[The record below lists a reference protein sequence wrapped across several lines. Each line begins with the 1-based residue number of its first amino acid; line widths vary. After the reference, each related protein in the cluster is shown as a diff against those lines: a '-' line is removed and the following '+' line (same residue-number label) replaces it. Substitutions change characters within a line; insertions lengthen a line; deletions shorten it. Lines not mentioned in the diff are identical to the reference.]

1 MKRNIKFYLALLVL
15 LISSTG
21 AWAQRIGVSNSMAN
35 GSVAVDNAN
44 PTGAA
49 TVTLTVTPATGYYIT
64 ASDITV
70 SRTAL
75 GAQAP
80 NRAPGIDDTKYA
92 VTAKSV
98 DGTGKGTY
106 TFEVEAG
113 YGAYIEATF
122 TACSAITPTV
132 DITGWTY
139 GSYDATV
146 NSPNV
151 SGNVGNGTV
160 TYDYKLKTAGDGA
173 YASVVPVD
181 AGNYT
186 VRATIA
192 AAGHYLGG
200 VATKDF
206 TIEKKE
212 AALSWSGLSF
222 TYDGSA
228 HVPTATV
235 SNLVGTDECNVTVTG
250 AQTEVG
256 NYTATAETLTGEKA
270 GNYKLPA
277 ANTQAF
283 SIVAASM
290 GEITATGYN
299 AVYDGAAHGI
309 SVTAPVGATVK
320 YGEAEGTY
328 ELNAT
333 PTYTNVGTKTVY
345 YQVTKTGFT
354 PVTGS
359 QTVTITAKALTIT
372 AKAKAITY
380 GDAPAN
386 DGVTYNGFIDTEDES
401 VLGGT
406 LAYSYDYAQYGNVG
420 SYSITPSGLTS
431 TNYAITFVNG
441 TLTVGQKEVGLNWT
455 NTSLTYNG
463 SAQTPTC
470 TATGTVNGD
479 EIGVTVSGAKT
490 EVGDYTATAT
500 ALTGE
505 KAGNYKLPAANTQA
519 FSITLKQII
528 SPDDPTDPNYGAI
541 VVNVPAEGYTYDGTE
556 KKPTVTVKD
565 GETALTLGTDYTVSY
580 TNNKDAGDNSAIVT
594 ITGAGDYSINET
606 RQFSIAKKALIAT
619 VKAQNKIYDD
629 NTTATVTATVETGV
643 TGETLTI
650 SGLTGTF
657 DNAEVGTGKTVTV
670 NSSAAVVTAGENTK
684 TSNYTITYPA
694 TTTANI
700 TLKQIISPDDP
711 TDPNYGAIVVNVPA
725 DGYTYDGT
733 EKKPTVTVKDGTT
746 VLTLGTDYTVSY
758 TNNKDAGENSAI
770 VTITG
775 AGDYSINETRQFSI
789 AKKALIATVKAQN
802 KIYDDN
808 TTATVTATVETGV
821 TGETLTISGLTGT
834 FDNAE
839 VGTGKTVTVNSS
851 AAVVTAGENTKT
863 SNYTITYPAT
873 TTANI
878 TLKQI
883 ISPDDPTDPNYGAIV
898 VNVPADGYTYDGTEK
913 KPTVTVKDGTT
924 VLTLGTDYTVSYT
937 NNKDAG
943 DNSAI
948 VTITGAGDYSIN
960 ETRQF
965 SIAKKALT
973 ATVKAQNKIYDGN
986 TNATVT
992 ATVETGVTGE
1002 TLTISGLT
1010 GTFDNAE
1017 VGTGKTVTINSTA
1030 AVVTAGDN
1038 TKTSNYTITY
1048 PATTTA
1054 NITLKQIIS
1063 PDDPTDPN
1071 YGAIVV
1077 NVPTEGYTYDGT
1089 EKKPTVTVKDGTTV
1103 LTLGTDY
1110 TVTYT
1115 NNKDAGTA
1123 TVAIHGAGD
1132 YTIEETRKFTIGK
1145 AALTIKANDLQREE
1159 GEENPELTVT
1169 YSGFVN
1175 GEDNSVLTTQP
1186 TISTTATK
1194 ESPAGTYPITVSGVE
1209 AANYDITY
1217 TNGTLTILAKG
1228 STFTM
1233 PGGTD
1238 GGCGI
1243 RVVRNDTGEE
1253 VANVVKLTYMND
1265 KTSLRIDNI
1274 NIATPADASASN
1286 PVSVTVYIPATL
1298 KNQDNVSLT
1307 TYGVGSDILTPNAS
1321 ISVTDIYMPETD
1333 AVINVAQH
1341 AFRLDATESKT
1352 ARIHTSLVLLDDYAL
1367 TAGLKAEYEAAHV
1380 MTTIKTTTQYWTLSS
1395 GVDLVIPDGMQA
1407 HTCQEATNG
1416 KVTIKAINSISVA
1429 TEEGTK
1435 TLLKANN
1442 GVLMKGTPGSYDLVA
1457 WPSVEHASGSTPTE
1471 DNAMSYPDNQLIP
1484 VIVSKH
1490 FDYGK
1495 GYYVLKNGEF
1505 HAISNDNSKVPA
1517 CKAVFQLAD
1526 GQKAPQRM
1534 AIDNGTMGISSLT
1547 PTLSEGEGVWY
1558 TIDGQKLEG
1567 KPMTKGIYIING
1579 KKTIIK

>member
-49 TVTLTVTPATGYYIT
+49 TVTLTVTPAAGYYIT

-139 GSYDATV
+139 GDAEKYPSV
-146 NSPNV
+146 A
-151 SGNVGNGTV
+151 GNPGNGAV
-160 TYDYKLKTAGDGA
+160 TIAYKVKGAADDTYSATKPSDAGD
-173 YASVVPVD
+173 
-181 AGNYT
+181 YT

-200 VATKDF
+200 TATKDF
-206 TIEKKE
+206 AIEKKE

-256 NYTATAETLTGEKA
+256 NYTATAEALSNN
-270 GNYKLPA
+270 NYKLPA
-277 ANTQAF
+277 ANTHAF
-283 SIVAASM
+283 SISAASM
-290 GEITATGYN
+290 GEITTTGYN

-519 FSITLKQII
+519 FSITLKQIV

-556 KKPTVTVKD
+556 KKPAVTVKD
-565 GETALTLGTDYTVSY
+565 GTTVLALGTDYTVSY

-606 RQFSIAKKALIAT
+606 RQFSIAKKALA
-619 VKAQNKIYDD
+619 
-629 NTTATVTATVETGV
+629 
-643 TGETLTI
+643 
-650 SGLTGTF
+650 
-657 DNAEVGTGKTVTV
+657 
-670 NSSAAVVTAGENTK
+670 
-684 TSNYTITYPA
+684 
-694 TTTANI
+694 
-700 TLKQIISPDDP
+700 
-711 TDPNYGAIVVNVPA
+711 
-725 DGYTYDGT
+725 
-733 EKKPTVTVKDGTT
+733 
-746 VLTLGTDYTVSY
+746 
-758 TNNKDAGENSAI
+758 
-770 VTITG
+770 
-775 AGDYSINETRQFSI
+775 
-789 AKKALIATVKAQN
+789 
-802 KIYDDN
+802 
-808 TTATVTATVETGV
+808 
-821 TGETLTISGLTGT
+821 
-834 FDNAE
+834 
-839 VGTGKTVTVNSS
+839 
-851 AAVVTAGENTKT
+851 
-863 SNYTITYPAT
+863 
-873 TTANI
+873 
-878 TLKQI
+878 
-883 ISPDDPTDPNYGAIV
+883 
-898 VNVPADGYTYDGTEK
+898 
-913 KPTVTVKDGTT
+913 
-924 VLTLGTDYTVSYT
+924 
-937 NNKDAG
+937 
-943 DNSAI
+943 
-948 VTITGAGDYSIN
+948 
-960 ETRQF
+960 
-965 SIAKKALT
+965 

-986 TNATVT
+986 TTATVT

-1054 NITLKQIIS
+1054 NITLKQIVS

-1089 EKKPTVTVKDGTTV
+1089 EKKPTVTVKDGETA

-1110 TVTYT
+1110 TVSYT
-1115 NNKDAGTA
+1115 NNKDAGENSAIVTITGAGDYSINETRQFSIAKKALIATVKAQNKIYDGNTTATVTATVETGVTGETLTISGLTGTFDNAEVGTGKTVTVNSSAAVVTAGDNTKTSNYTITYPATTTANITLKQIISPDDPTDPNYGAIVVNVPAEGYTYDGTEKKPTVTVKDGATTLTVDKDYTVSYQNNINAGTA

-1169 YSGFVN
+1169 YSGFVK

-1194 ESPAGTYPITVSGVE
+1194 ESPAGTYPITVSGAE

-1233 PGGTD
+1233 PGGTE

-1274 NIATPADASASN
+1274 NISTPADASASN

-1298 KNQDNVSLT
+1298 KNQDNVLLT
-1307 TYGVGSDILTPNAS
+1307 IYGVGSDIIVTDANVP
-1321 ISVTDIYMPETD
+1321 VTDIYMPETD

-1395 GVDLVIPDGMQA
+1395 GVDLVIPDGVQA
-1407 HTCQEATNG
+1407 HTCQEAKNG

-1484 VIVSKH
+1484 VIESKH

-1505 HAISNDNSKVPA
+1505 HAIKNDDSKVPA

-1534 AIDNGTMGISSLT
+1534 AISYDDETMGIGSLT